1 MVSFTIFCKFK
12 AFYDQCDQLC
22 FRHRQSYFAEDM
34 QMGGGAKEDVYSEQ
48 KRARRTQRALKSPI
62 LEFPRFWIIGRG
74 GVVPS
79 WPRSNIFL
87 SNINILDQVFIFL
100 VEIDPNKLHGMTLR
114 PQLHDH
120 EDILSSHF
128 HRHDRHNP
136 IFQSLF
142 FGLC

>member
-1 MVSFTIFCKFK
+1 MINAINYVFVTDNHILQKTCKWV
-12 AFYDQCDQLC
+12 
-22 FRHRQSYFAEDM
+22 E
-34 QMGGGAKEDVYSEQ
+34 VQ
-48 KRARRTQRALKSPI
+48 KRTFTQNKKGRGGPSVRSNHPFWT
-62 LEFPRFWIIGRG
+62 FPRFWIIGRG

-128 HRHDRHNP
+128 HRHERHNP
-136 IFQSLF
+136 MFQSLF